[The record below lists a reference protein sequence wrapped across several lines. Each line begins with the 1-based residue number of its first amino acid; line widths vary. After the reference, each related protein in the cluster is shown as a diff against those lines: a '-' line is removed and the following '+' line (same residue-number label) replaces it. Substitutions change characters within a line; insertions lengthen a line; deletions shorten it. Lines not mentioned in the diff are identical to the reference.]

1 MPCDARLLN
10 GSDIS
15 VAYHGSMRPMGGSF
29 LYSQV
34 ADEDTLVVDPD
45 VPPQATTQGQLRHE
59 VERFQ
64 AYFDMDLYFC
74 RAVEG
79 VSQESNLWVARNSDA
94 SGLSDVDL
102 QRFKNIA
109 WNECVVKRFL
119 PTQEGSVTDVG
130 RSMLQIVRNLNLQWR
145 GFEVMGLHPK
155 VEAAEKQIVMLCME
169 KRLLAHDLDVGRV
182 ARCLRRCPNFR
193 DFFSN
198 AVGCHIVAKTGHT
211 PGLSK
216 TQYNTDLDYVYKNQG
231 LYFFES
237 ALKRNCGLVVDC
249 IAEGSPLGV
258 DYITRLC
265 GLKLVSRGDVLLQ
278 NPPDKPGTPIVLR
291 GERVVRAPTVV
302 RDGEVNS
309 EGIALTVRAM
319 TRDMDAFR
327 EEFKTT
333 TDSLGLPALRR
344 KVAELT
350 RMLVAVNAEQHAF
363 ILEMREFAGTMGRSH
378 RRPRRSPSPPPRSPP
393 RSPSHGS
400 PSRSPS
406 PGSASDGVLPV
417 PPAVPGP
424 AATVPA
430 GAPGPVGTVPAG
442 GLSSTLSP
450 ALYAPA
456 DPQGTV
462 PPRADRGGRA
472 DHDRVVDD
480 AMRVSTSSTDPAA
493 DMDSFIHR
501 FAP

>member
-1 MPCDARLLN
+1 M
-10 GSDIS
+10 
-15 VAYHGSMRPMGGSF
+15 MPMGGSF

-155 VEAAEKQIVMLCME
+155 VEAAEKQIVMVCME

-237 ALKRNCGLVVDC
+237 ALKRNRGLVVDC

-291 GERVVRAPTVV
+291 GERSVISGA
-302 RDGEVNS
+302 DGAGS
-309 EGIALTVRAM
+309 DGIALAARTMVSAM
-319 TRDMDAFR
+319 DRFQAAFNGNVERLRMDTTIRRLDILTQEILTLSDKQAENMTNMVLFMAK
-327 EEFKTT
+327 FKRIT
-333 TDSLGLPALRR
+333 GRR
-344 KVAELT
+344 
-350 RMLVAVNAEQHAF
+350 R
-363 ILEMREFAGTMGRSH
+363 RRGSSRSSSSSAGGS
-378 RRPRRSPSPPPRSPP
+378 PRS
-393 RSPSHGS
+393 SSGS
-400 PSRSPS
+400 I
-406 PGSASDGVLPV
+406 
-417 PPAVPGP
+417 PPASRP
-424 AATVPA
+424 APASAPPAAAPAGAPRPVATVPA
-430 GAPGPVGTVPAG
+430 AVPGAAGTVPAG
-442 GLSSTLSP
+442 GLFSTLP
-450 ALYAPA
+450 LADYAPA
-456 DPQGTV
+456 DPLGAV
-462 PPRADRGGRA
+462 PTRVKRSGPVGRDRA
-472 DHDRVVDD
+472 VDD
-480 AMRVSTSSTDPAA
+480 AMQDSTSLVDPTA
-493 DMDSFIHR
+493 DVDSFIHQ
-501 FAP
+501 FGP

>member
-1 MPCDARLLN
+1 M
-10 GSDIS
+10 S
-15 VAYHGSMRPMGGSF
+15 YHGTMRPMGGSF

-34 ADEDTLVVDPD
+34 ADEETLVVDPD

-64 AYFDMDLYFC
+64 VYFDMDLYFC

-130 RSMLQIVRNLNLQWR
+130 RSMLQIVRTLNLQWR
-145 GFEVMGLHPK
+145 SFEVMGLHPK

-237 ALKRNCGLVVDC
+237 ALQRNRLLVMEC

-258 DYITRLC
+258 DYVARLC

-291 GERVVRAPTVV
+291 GERAVGDVGSDGIGLAVKTMVERMDNFHDEFVSTV
-302 RDGEVNS
+302 N
-309 EGIALTVRAM
+309 
-319 TRDMDAFR
+319 
-327 EEFKTT
+327 
-333 TDSLGLPALRR
+333 GLNMNNTRR
-344 KVAELT
+344 KLQALIDSMHDVEQRQLVYLT
-350 RMLVAVNAEQHAF
+350 RMEELMESFVNN
-363 ILEMREFAGTMGRSH
+363 L
-378 RRPRRSPSPPPRSPP
+378 RRRRRRDSSPARSPSVSPDA
-393 RSPSHGS
+393 G
-400 PSRSPS
+400 SRSPS
-406 PGSASDGVLPV
+406 AS
-417 PPAVPGP
+417 PPAAAGP
-424 AATVPA
+424 PRASPIPTRPATAPVATVPA
-430 GAPGPVGTVPAG
+430 AAPGPSLIPVGD
-442 GLSSTLSP
+442 
-450 ALYAPA
+450 YAPK
-456 DPQGTV
+456 DPLGKV
-462 PPRADRGGRA
+462 PKRVNRGRRE
-472 DHDRVVDD
+472 DSDLDVDD
-480 AMRVSTSSTDPAA
+480 AMVAASSSADPAA
-493 DMDSFIHR
+493 DMDGFINR
-501 FAP
+501 FVP